1 MKLNVSVCLSSVKGK
16 KGKQQVQVYNNGV
29 AVQQDAVNKQ
39 LQLLAKSIDDV
50 NAAVLH
56 LAKTSAVKQPAQQE
70 AEYDSCCEQKQDELV
85 EVDIDYY
92 DEVKIVNQ
100 NLVILDGDK
109 FKVIEAFDEFD
120 NPTKKLKNAV
130 KLRGFWKD

>member
-29 AVQQDAVNKQ
+29 TVQQDAVNKQ

-56 LAKTSAVKQPAQQE
+56 LAKTSAVKQDVQQE
-70 AEYDSCCEQKQDELV
+70 AECDSCCEQSQDELV
-85 EVDIDYY
+85 EIWRKHH
-92 DEVKIVNQ
+92 EIKFVNQ
-100 NLVILDGDK
+100 NLIIVDGRK
-109 FKVIEAFDEFD
+109 FKVCELLDCYNRKVQRLKEATYF
-120 NPTKKLKNAV
+120 K
-130 KLRGFWKD
+130 GFWKD